1 MRVLAINPGSTSTKI
16 AVYEDEAELFKKS
29 VEHPASEIAKYAT
42 IADQY
47 QMRYDTVLASL
58 AEAGVDVGS
67 LAAVVGRGGLLPP
80 VKSGAY
86 RVNDAMVDRLAH
98 RPVVQHVA
106 NLGAIIAYSIARPH
120 GIPAFIYD
128 SVSVDE
134 LDGIARI
141 SGMADIPRRSFSH
154 ALNMRAAAMRCAKS
168 LGRDYRDLCLIV
180 VHLGG
185 GHSVSV
191 HSGGRMVDIVSDD
204 EGPMSPERAG
214 RVPCKDLIE
223 MCYATDRAVM
233 RKKLRGEGGLVSYLG
248 TNNAQEVEERIAK
261 GDEYAALVYE
271 AMAYQV
277 AKGIGELATVVDG
290 KVDRI
295 VITGG
300 IAHSAMMT
308 GWIRKRVEFIAP
320 VEVIPGENELES
332 LALGALRVLRG
343 EEEARE
349 YDLG

>member
-1 MRVLAINPGSTSTKI
+1 MKILAINPGSTSTKI
-16 AVYEDEAELFKKS
+16 AVYDDEDEAFKRS
-29 VEHPASEIAKYAT
+29 VEHPAGEIAKYAS

-47 QMRYDTVLASL
+47 PLRYGTILESLAQGGIELASL
-58 AEAGVDVGS
+58 SAT
-67 LAAVVGRGGLLPP
+67 VGRGGLLPP

-86 RVNDAMVDRLAH
+86 RVNEAMIDRLAH
-98 RPVVQHVA
+98 RPVVEHVA
-106 NLGAIIAYSIARPH
+106 NLGAIIAYRIAQSL

-134 LDGIARI
+134 LTDIARI
-141 SGMADIPRRSFSH
+141 SGMAEIPRKSFSH
-154 ALNMRAAAMRCAKS
+154 ALNMRAAAIRCAKS
-168 LGRDYRDLCLIV
+168 MGREYADLNLV
-180 VHLGG
+180 VAHLGG

-191 HSGGRMVDIVSDD
+191 HHGGRMVDIVSDD

-214 RVPCKDLIE
+214 RVPCKDLID
-223 MCYATDRAVM
+223 MCYVHERAVM
-233 RKKLRGEGGLVSYLG
+233 RKKLRGAGGLVSYLG
-248 TNNAQEVEERIAK
+248 TNSALEVEERIAK
-261 GDEYAALVYE
+261 GDERAALVYE

-295 VITGG
+295 LITGG
-300 IAHSAMMT
+300 IAHSTMMT

-320 VEVIPGENELES
+320 VEVLPGENELEA

-343 EEEARE
+343 EESARD